1 MYQYSINAGS
11 EVLEDDKKKSTEE
24 LLSKIAAI
32 EAKYNANPSRVELD
46 APDSL
51 GLEKLQYEGASDEEI
66 QLSAEKAAE
75 DAYQKSLQSINSK
88 NEQDAEKIQS
98 FKTSL
103 SNTLENRLLS
113 IDSDYDDA
121 KKSVEN
127 QAIRRGLARSSIIMG
142 QIQAFDESRLS
153 TKHAE
158 EKSYAEAITDLE
170 NKLYDLEAGKA
181 AAIEALD
188 IDKLNSITE
197 QIQKLTKERDDKL
210 TEVLKYNNTV
220 SEKEAKYKKDLD
232 IEKLNLQTQALKN
245 LTSGE
250 IAKKVSE
257 EKLSA
262 AKTYFDSATPSEAVA
277 LLLTDSKV
285 KEALGNNY
293 TYLLNYYR
301 SKI

>member
-1 MYQYSINAGS
+1 M
-11 EVLEDDKKKSTEE
+11 LEEDKNKSTEE
-24 LLSKIAAI
+24 LLSEIAAI
-32 EAKYNANPSRVELD
+32 EAKYNANPSGVVLD

-51 GLEKLQYEGASDEEI
+51 GLSKLQYEGATDEEI
-66 QLSAEKAAE
+66 QLSAEKVAE
-75 DAYQKSLQSINSK
+75 QAYQKNLQSLLSK
-88 NEQDAEKIQS
+88 NEQAADKIQS
-98 FKTSL
+98 SKTSL
-103 SNTLENRLLS
+103 SETLENRLQS
-113 IDSDYDDA
+113 IDSDYDSA
-121 KKSVEN
+121 KKSAEN

-142 QIQAFDESRLS
+142 QIQAFDEARLS

-170 NKLYDLEAGKA
+170 NKLYDLDESKA
-181 AAIEALD
+181 AAIESLD
-188 IDKLNSITE
+188 IDKLNSVTE

-220 SEKEAKYKKDLD
+220 SEKEAKYKKDL
-232 IEKLNLQTQALKN
+232 ELQKLNLQTQALKN

-262 AKTYFDSATPSEAVA
+262 AKTYFDAVTPSEAVA
-277 LLLTDSKV
+277 LLLTDTKV
-285 KEALGNNY
+285 KGALGSNY